1 MSSILFS
8 RMLLFVF
15 LLSHGSRRDCLL
27 YCQADCRTSLS
38 SAMLDMD
45 DSSSTHHLEK
55 QLDAIH
61 EVQDE
66 IDTFVHRIGGIKEK
80 LNGFEQFVQGQF
92 DEERFRTV
100 SHRDSRGSRGSD
112 LPTNQTTEENTNQPR
127 DRSGTVEDMKQ
138 LQEPVALTE
147 HREKKWESTVGWYWP
162 LGTVSSLTQ
171 TSNFLGTGKELRLHN
186 RWMQLSMQAEALI
199 ALSEYRRTG
208 TSNRYSKHV
217 TSGLSEHLDNAGVSV
232 FHPLGR
238 IRVIWDLC
246 GLVLLLADAILLPL
260 SLAWDWHQGTK
271 DAGSLFLLVVFLL
284 SLVFWSCDIMMNLNT
299 AFYQRGYLVL
309 SRWEIFKHYMQTWY
323 LDCRRLVP
331 CRHQQASTSILDQN
345 SAGSGFIVTSNN
357 LIFNH
362 IQPQQVRIAHHIDYC
377 RSCVARPYL
386 LYSLE
391 A

>member
-1 MSSILFS
+1 MSSILF
-8 RMLLFVF
+8 LGPFCLFF
-15 LLSHGSRRDCLL
+15 LLSHGSSRDCLL
-27 YCQADCRTSLS
+27 FCQADRRTSLS
-38 SAMLDMD
+38 SAMLGMD

-66 IDTFVHRIGGIKEK
+66 IDAFVHRIGGIKEK

-112 LPTNQTTEENTNQPR
+112 LPTNQTEEITNKPR

-147 HREKKWESTVGWYWP
+147 HREKKWESTAGWYWP

-199 ALSEYRRTG
+199 ALSEYRRAG

-238 IRVIWDLC
+238 VRVTWDLC

-284 SLVFWSCDIMMNLNT
+284 SLVFWSFDIMMNLNT
-299 AFYQRGYLVL
+299 AFYQRGYLQL

-323 LDCRRLVP
+323 LD
-331 CRHQQASTSILDQN
+331 
-345 SAGSGFIVTSNN
+345 
-357 LIFNH
+357 
-362 IQPQQVRIAHHIDYC
+362 
-377 RSCVARPYL
+377 
-386 LYSLE
+386 
-391 A
+391 